1 MYSCARQRNLV
12 HSGCLLRPALCGIK
26 WSKDV
31 PLFHPSQSPP
41 TQATK
46 DSVHWQPYR
55 EMDLDGVHQ
64 EVTQAAESVI
74 SRCRVCQY
82 YHLFPAGI
90 AFLWGTPQISCLL
103 SIDCYYLSRLINY
116 NNRIKVSMCI
126 HHTSVGAVAYIKFV
140 HMYIFSSLSYQ
151 EISPHFAALVR
162 KLILN
167 KNSEKHLNRIF
178 TKLPTAIS

>member
-1 MYSCARQRNLV
+1 V
-12 HSGCLLRPALCGIK
+12 HSGCLLRPALCGIM

-55 EMDLDGVHQ
+55 EMDLYGVHQ

-74 SRCRVCQY
+74 SGCRVCQY

-90 AFLWGTPQISCLL
+90 ASYEALLKYLVCLVLIVTIFLG
-103 SIDCYYLSRLINY
+103 
-116 NNRIKVSMCI
+116 
-126 HHTSVGAVAYIKFV
+126 
-140 HMYIFSSLSYQ
+140 
-151 EISPHFAALVR
+151 
-162 KLILN
+162 
-167 KNSEKHLNRIF
+167 
-178 TKLPTAIS
+178 